1 MKTLIQNSALVAAL
15 TFASATAVP
24 AQTCDVTWR
33 KIDNP
38 HVISGTVTI
47 PAGQTVCV
55 EPGVIVQ
62 FTSNGQL
69 HLLGNLI
76 GTGAAADRITLVA
89 QNSFPNRVEVVG
101 TLDLQFADIFVLLN
115 INAGGSFFG
124 RDSSF
129 GRLGM
134 ISSFDGVTSHI
145 DTRTRF
151 VSLENAVF
159 DSSEPTQSFNA
170 SIFGGNFT
178 ATLQNVSF
186 RNSAFLFV
194 NTSYLFIDGL
204 SSQNSPTDGLV
215 FNQNTL
221 QPTFFDN
228 FNIANSAG
236 AGLLLD
242 AGNFEIG
249 PNVTIQNTEYPVKG
263 SGGLMPGSHIPATGN
278 RNNWIETG
286 QVGARDT
293 VYAPQSLPYVLDL
306 FRNIGGV
313 EILPGTTF
321 KARENFAFHTESG
334 PLRALGLPNA
344 PITIE
349 PFIPGQ
355 KWTSGQFN
363 SSGDRLEYVV
373 LDGSELGIVS
383 AGGSGAIYWI
393 DNSILRNHDRA
404 LANPNFYF
412 AFLQGNLFA
421 NNGIAITADSGIRA
435 SGKTNPNLFE
445 NNATA
450 MNAASAE
457 NVEARYNWWNSP
469 TGPTAQNNPGGTGEL
484 INGLAQIFP
493 FRTARPDTTDH
504 PPVVRMPRVPYRFA
518 LGNYQGLLDF
528 GTKQILTWEASDDGQ
543 IVKQKILFSNSS
555 NSRDRFTLVADNL
568 PASQRNFELTVPG
581 AGFQVA
587 GSPFVRVVAVDD
599 QGQEGFDEWQVNV
612 PSGEETGTLQITS
625 NVAGQVFRGGHEV
638 PLTWTVTTPFLNN
651 NYNAF
656 LILDADRRI
665 ISLGGGNSS
674 GSFLTPKMPLVSTD
688 SARFAVSAYGTSN
701 RQRWFFSPP
710 FAIRP
715 DPRYIDAAPQISLNS
730 PAPGQQF
737 SAGSVV
743 PITWTATDDE
753 AIRQFNIQVSTDEGR
768 TWLEIAANLPPG
780 TTNYDWQLPP
790 NGSAIND
797 VRVRVIAADRRFQN
811 SSDGQTRSFSITA
824 PPNAAPAVQITYPA
838 NNSNVEIGKSAFFTA
853 NATDSDGTIQRVEFY
868 QTTNVIGIP
877 GVLTTTLIG
886 SDTTAPYQV
895 AWDTYFTGNFTVTA
909 RAYDNRDAIMNSS
922 ANNFS
927 IVMGGGQAPLPINPP
942 ELDIPS
948 DGQNFPTD
956 SDITLRAA
964 PGTGSRPIVRM
975 DFYNGTTLI
984 GSDTTAPY
992 EIVWND
998 VPAGNYA
1005 LFARTI
1011 ANNGAEATSKQADIS
1026 VGTSTPTPT
1035 PAPTTTPTPT
1045 PTSTPVATATPSATP
1060 VSTPLPT
1067 PTPTP
1072 TTSPGVTPTP
1082 APTFTPGATPT
1093 PISTP
1098 APTTTPGATPP
1109 STPSPAPTVTPG
1121 ATPTPPAQAINLSTR
1136 MRVLTGDNVG
1146 IGGLI
1151 ITGSAPKRVLIR
1163 AIGPSLTQ
1171 SGVPNAL
1178 LDPVLELHGPGSF
1191 VTLTNDNWKEDP
1203 VQRAL
1208 IESTGIP
1215 PASDLESA
1223 IEARLIPGAY
1233 TAIVRGNGNTSGVAL
1248 VEAYDL
1254 DQSVS
1259 SKLDNISTRAL
1270 ISTGDDIVIAGFML
1284 GQGGTDKV
1292 VVRGIGPSLTN
1303 SGVPNALADPTLE
1316 LRNGNGA
1323 LLVANNDWQDDPMQ
1337 ASALTA
1343 AGLVPPSHLESGV
1356 VMNLSPGLYT
1366 ALLAGGNNGGGIGL
1380 VEVYAGVAP

>member
-1 MKTLIQNSALVAAL
+1 MQNSVLVAAL
-15 TFASATAVP
+15 TFVGATALP

-33 KIDNP
+33 KVDNP

-47 PAGQTVCV
+47 PAGQTVCA
-55 EPGVIVQ
+55 EPGVNVQ

-69 HLLGNLI
+69 HLLGNLV
-76 GTGAAADRITLVA
+76 GTGAAADRITFVA
-89 QNSFPNRVEVVG
+89 QNGFPNRVEVVG

-124 RDSSF
+124 QDCSF

-134 ISSFDGVTSHI
+134 ISSFDGLTSHI

-159 DSSEPTQSFNA
+159 DSNEPTQSNNA
-170 SIFGGNFT
+170 SIFGANFT
-178 ATLQNVSF
+178 ATLQGVSF

-228 FNIANSAG
+228 FSITNSAG

-286 QVGARDT
+286 QLGARDT

-321 KARENFAFHTESG
+321 KGRENFSFHTQSG

-344 PITIE
+344 PITFE

-355 KWTSGQFN
+355 KWFSGQFN
-363 SSGDRLEYVV
+363 SFGDRLEYVV

-404 LANPNFYF
+404 LNNPNGVF
-412 AFLQGNLFA
+412 AFLEGNLFA

-457 NVEARYNWWNSP
+457 NVDARSNWWNSP
-469 TGPTAQNNPGGTGEL
+469 TGPTAQNNPGGTGEV

-493 FRTARPDTTDH
+493 FRTERPDTADH

-518 LGNYQGLLDF
+518 LGTYQGLLDF
-528 GTKQILTWEASDDGQ
+528 GSKQMLSWQASDDGQ
-543 IVKQKILFSNSS
+543 IVKQKILFSNSG
-555 NSRDRFTLVADNL
+555 NSRDQFTLVADNL
-568 PASQRNFELTVPG
+568 PAAQRNFELTVPG
-581 AGFQVA
+581 AGFQVT
-587 GSPFVRVVAVDD
+587 GSPTFVRVVAVDE

-612 PSGEETGTLQITS
+612 PSGEETGNLQITS

-638 PLTWTVTTPFLNN
+638 PLTWTVSTPFLNN

-665 ISLGGGNSS
+665 ISLGGGNSE
-674 GSFLTPKMPLVSTD
+674 GAFLTPKMPLVSTD
-688 SARFAVSAYGTSN
+688 SARFAVAAYGTAN
-701 RQRWFFSPP
+701 RQRWFFSAP

-715 DPRYIDAAPQISLNS
+715 DARYIDAAPQISMTS
-730 PAPGQQF
+730 PGAGQQF

-743 PITWTATDDE
+743 PITWSATDDE
-753 AIRQFNIQVSTDEGR
+753 AIRQFNIQVSTDAGR
-768 TWLEIAANLPPG
+768 TWLEIAVNLPPN
-780 TTNYDWQLPP
+780 TTNYNWQLPS

-797 VRVRVIAADRRFQN
+797 VRVRVIAVDRRFQN
-811 SSDGQTRSFSITA
+811 SSDGQTRAFSITA
-824 PPNAAPAVQITYPA
+824 PPSAAPAVQITYPA
-838 NNSNVEIGKSAFFTA
+838 NNSNVEIAKSAFFTA

-868 QTTNVIGIP
+868 QTTNVIGLP

-895 AWDTYFTGNFTVTA
+895 AWDTYFTGNFIVTA
-909 RAYDNRDAIMNSS
+909 RAYDNRDAVTNSEPI
-922 ANNFS
+922 NFS

-942 ELDIPS
+942 ELDVPS
-948 DGQNFPTD
+948 DGQNFPAD

-964 PGTGSRPIVRM
+964 PGTGNRPIVRM

-992 EIVWND
+992 EIIWND

-1035 PAPTTTPTPT
+1035 P
-1045 PTSTPVATATPSATP
+1045 TSTPAATATPSTTP

-1067 PTPTP
+1067 TTPTP
-1072 TTSPGVTPTP
+1072 TAGLTDASATP
-1082 APTFTPGATPT
+1082 AATPT
-1093 PISTP
+1093 SRRRLQRLLQEQRRHLLQHRPRP
-1098 APTTTPGATPP
+1098 LLRAQHRLPRPKP
-1109 STPSPAPTVTPG
+1109 STFRRGCEFRQV
-1121 ATPTPPAQAINLSTR
+1121 
-1136 MRVLTGDNVG
+1136 
-1146 IGGLI
+1146 
-1151 ITGSAPKRVLIR
+1151 ITWASAASSLREAFRNMFSSGRLGRLLPNSV
-1163 AIGPSLTQ
+1163 SLTCWPIRC
-1171 SGVPNAL
+1171 SNCTARG
-1178 LDPVLELHGPGSF
+1178 
-1191 VTLTNDNWKEDP
+1191 
-1203 VQRAL
+1203 R
-1208 IESTGIP
+1208 
-1215 PASDLESA
+1215 SA
-1223 IEARLIPGAY
+1223 R
-1233 TAIVRGNGNTSGVAL
+1233 
-1248 VEAYDL
+1248 
-1254 DQSVS
+1254 
-1259 SKLDNISTRAL
+1259 
-1270 ISTGDDIVIAGFML
+1270 
-1284 GQGGTDKV
+1284 
-1292 VVRGIGPSLTN
+1292 
-1303 SGVPNALADPTLE
+1303 
-1316 LRNGNGA
+1316 
-1323 LLVANNDWQDDPMQ
+1323 W
-1337 ASALTA
+1337 
-1343 AGLVPPSHLESGV
+1343 
-1356 VMNLSPGLYT
+1356 
-1366 ALLAGGNNGGGIGL
+1366 
-1380 VEVYAGVAP
+1380 